1 MSHLIATCRD
11 WQTLV
16 FGGYPSVEDRPP
28 RLRELSPRRGCY
40 IGVCLDLAIINC
52 LKVRWAFI
60 KYVCLNL
67 LRRLFTRGVNERI
80 LITGLRL
87 DFYFSWCRYYAFSS
101 EIYSFALL
109 FWFSIFSFLFFIFF
123 CYIYLFSFLFFW
135 YIYKYICIYI
145 FPDNSSITFWGRY
158 NIYIYTYFMNGL
170 LNLP

>member
-16 FGGYPSVEDRPP
+16 FGGYPSVEVRPP
-28 RLRELSPRRGCY
+28 RLGELIPGRGFY

-87 DFYFSWCRYYAFSS
+87 DFYFSRCRYYSFSS

-123 CYIYLFSFLFFW
+123 CYIH
-135 YIYKYICIYI
+135 KCMCIYI
-145 FPDNSSITFWGRY
+145 FPDYSSITFWGRY
-158 NIYIYTYFMNGL
+158 NIYIYTYFINGL

>member
-16 FGGYPSVEDRPP
+16 FGGYPSVEVRPP
-28 RLRELSPRRGCY
+28 RLRELSPGRSCY

-67 LRRLFTRGVNERI
+67 LRRLFTCGVNERI

-109 FWFSIFSFLFFIFF
+109 FWFPIFLFFS
-123 CYIYLFSFLFFW
+123 LFSFVIFVNVCVYTYFLIILLLLFEVAT
-135 YIYKYICIYI
+135 IY
-145 FPDNSSITFWGRY
+145 
-158 NIYIYTYFMNGL
+158 IYIYTYFMNGL